1 MHKYLF
7 ILIFLLAPAANAN
20 EQSAFDLFKQG
31 LVEHRQNI
39 ESTLAFYETPSLYTQ
54 QAVEHNLLI
63 LDNTELRQA
72 GRDLVAYLQAQHD
85 LYYALPFDQWL
96 SISEELL
103 DLDAWLGSYTAW
115 GNLVVKINICNKV
128 LYRIFDYLEN
138 HSDSLNADQFNQLVS
153 LQEKLR
159 NYLPSRLPI
168 AEIALRHYGHLK
180 ERKIRPFFF
189 VPELGIKKTQAL
201 LKSEMLG
208 YFRDNNKLEQTFGQ
222 YVKAEKSI
230 VINDYLD
237 VFDYPLPAHAS
248 LYSTKYREFAWTVYL
263 YTKILQKS
271 QLKGIDWRELDDDEI
286 LDVFQQEYDNGNKF
300 WVASYN
306 LKFEK
311 PGNQGKSFIIE
322 AIKSKRFLERLVNV
336 IERGKKR
343 QTITDKNDRV
353 FKRFIP
359 NQMP

>member
-7 ILIFLLAPAANAN
+7 ILIFLLASAANAD
-20 EQSAFDLFKQG
+20 EQSAFELFKQG

-63 LDNTELRQA
+63 LENTELRQA
-72 GRDLVAYLQAQHD
+72 GSDLVAYLQEQHTV
-85 LYYALPFDQWL
+85 YYQLPFDQWL

-103 DLDAWLGSYTAW
+103 ELDAWLGSYTAW
-115 GNLVVKINICNKV
+115 GNLVVKMNICNKI

-138 HSDSLNADQFNQLVS
+138 QPASLNANQFKQLVS
-153 LQEKLR
+153 LQKRLR
-159 NYLPSRLPI
+159 EHLPSKLPLY
-168 AEIALRHYGHLK
+168 EIALRHYGYLK
-180 ERKIRPFFF
+180 KRKIRSFSFDSTLSYR
-189 VPELGIKKTQAL
+189 ETEKLGESEIYNHFGGRKKFEQA
-201 LKSEMLG
+201 
-208 YFRDNNKLEQTFGQ
+208 Y
-222 YVKAEKSI
+222 AEYSYAETNV
-230 VINDYLD
+230 VINNYIDLYNH
-237 VFDYPLPAHAS
+237 PLPTHIAKYAR
-248 LYSTKYREFAWTVYL
+248 YREHAWTIYL

-271 QLKGIDWRELDDDEI
+271 QLKGVDWRELDGTEI
-286 LDVFQQEYDNGNKF
+286 LDVFQQEYDDGNKF

-306 LKFEK
+306 FKFEK
-311 PGNQGKSFIIE
+311 PGNQGKNFIIE
-322 AIKSKRFLERLVNV
+322 SIKFKRFLERLVNV

-343 QTITDKNDRV
+343 QTITDKNDRF